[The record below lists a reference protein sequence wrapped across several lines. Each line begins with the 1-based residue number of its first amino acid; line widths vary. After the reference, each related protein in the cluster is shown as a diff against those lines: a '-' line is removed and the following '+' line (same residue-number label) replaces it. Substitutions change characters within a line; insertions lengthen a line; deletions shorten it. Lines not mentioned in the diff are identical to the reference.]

1 MNSDSRSHSE
11 ASARLATARRAATT
25 ASDNLRAAT
34 GTSRELHAAV
44 QHRCAED
51 RVEAQTA
58 WLAWTGRGDEDR

>member
-1 MNSDSRSHSE
+1 MNSDSHSE
-11 ASARLATARRAATT
+11 ASTRLDTARSAAMT
-25 ASDNLRAAT
+25 ASENLRVAT
-34 GTSRELHAAV
+34 GSSGELHAAV